1 VTHRIADGRFHTK
14 DQRHATKALLRDVID
29 TMFITECRK
38 RGVTASLCR
47 LSLSLSNRTV
57 GVAGIKKK
65 INTSLVAI
73 LCQVAV

>member
-1 VTHRIADGRFHTK
+1 MCRVADGRFHTK
-14 DQRHATKALLRDVID
+14 NQSRATKALLRGVID

-38 RGVTASLCR
+38 RGLTASLCR